1 MSTQVK
7 TTIWFLFLLQVIT
20 LEVCKAQLPMPHLKH
35 YGIAEGYFSNSGIN
49 DIQTDS
55 NGTIWIVS
63 FGDITKFNGK
73 QFGTLNTNTV
83 KHSSFIRFYKNPRR
97 SPFVTDYQGRIF
109 FIEQDTLRPYTYNDT
124 LVALNK
130 SHACSD
136 IYFDQNNN
144 LHVSFRAEGYHIIS
158 PDGTIKTP
166 FNELEGKS
174 PEGFTAVLRS
184 GQKPFISLEK
194 QLEGTYSKYM
204 VFTLVSENLKV
215 LDTMR
220 LEVTR
225 MRFPQSVIQLPNGN
239 YLLATGSGHLIEFN
253 EHQILRKVPYNYAV
267 VHVFRDDKNG
277 IWIATSN
284 KGLNYYKDGI
294 IAESNKRVFFGK
306 AYAAARTQDYNGG
319 VWIHSETEGLVHVPN
334 PELFYYQV
342 KSGSEVK
349 TPCRIDLMKGSIL
362 TSGIDGALTQIDLNN
377 NSVESYPIPI
387 DRAGFIRSVLYDS
400 VYQRRWITRKG
411 KVFYSDKDLWRPLD
425 ISKLQHATTTS
436 RIDIQPISNPKYSF
450 LGICHKQIFLVS
462 DTTIK
467 YISPVSPVYPV
478 EAVMHNDSIWF
489 YGEERLYL
497 LTGDSITDIGKEI
510 PELQKGT
517 INYINSFN
525 GKVCI
530 SVKPGGTF
538 TLAKGGLKP
547 IMWNDI
553 KLPYGALHTV
563 DSKRMW
569 LFSLY
574 GNFLIKRVKHEKP
587 WHWSVSSYQPFQSIA
602 STLPKSNQTTLF
614 WGLPKDEILRVDF
627 KDLRKAP
634 LNSPLLRFSQLKI
647 KRVPVSIGQHVYN
660 IGYQDRHIQISYEGL
675 LYQQGGVE
683 YRYWLKGFEDDWT
696 LTLDKSI
703 QYTTLPSGDYS
714 FEVQARRLDGYWSA
728 SKTLRFKV
736 APPYWETWWFL
747 GGCFA
752 VALLIAFTI
761 GTIRIRVIRRE
772 QQLIIDRLKSD
783 QNALQAQMD
792 PHFVFNILASV
803 QYLVLESSKERTVS
817 FLNMFSRSL
826 RNTLDQT
833 RKNSLQ
839 LKYEIRFLREYIE
852 MERFRLEDKFDFE
865 IHEVSPEFLE
875 QPIPPFI
882 IQPFVENAIQHGL
895 KNKVGKGRLL
905 LKFDVEG
912 DYFKITVSDNGV
924 GRQAAGRYKKDNGS
938 HKGQSHGI
946 DIISKRLSLYNNRKN
961 NVLITDL
968 KNSKGEAL
976 GTEVLIFIKRKDH
989 ESTHH

>member
-7 TTIWFLFLLQVIT
+7 TTIWFLFLLQVFT
-20 LEVCKAQLPMPHLKH
+20 LKVCKAQLPMPQLKH
-35 YGIAEGYFSNSGIN
+35 FGIAEGYFSNSGIN

-55 NGTIWIVS
+55 NGTIWIIS

-83 KHSSFIRFYKNPRR
+83 KHSNFIRFYKNPRH

-109 FIEQDTLRPYTYNDT
+109 FIERDTLRPYAYNDT

-130 SHACSD
+130 AHACSD
-136 IYFDQNNN
+136 IYFDKNNN
-144 LHVSFRAEGYHIIS
+144 LHVSFRAAGYHIIS

-166 FNELEGKS
+166 FNELEDKS

-225 MRFPQSVIQLPNGN
+225 MRFPQSVIQLPGGN

-253 EHQILRKVPYNYAV
+253 EHQILRKIPYNYAV
-267 VHVFRDDKNG
+267 VHIFKDDKNG

-284 KGLNYYKDGI
+284 KGLNYYKDGVLT
-294 IAESNKRVFFGK
+294 EENKRVFFGK

-319 VWIHSETEGLVHVPN
+319 IWIHSQMEGLTQIPN
-334 PELFYYQV
+334 PEHFYYQGKGSQV
-342 KSGSEVK
+342 KI
-349 TPCRIDLMKGSIL
+349 PCKIDLMNGSIL
-362 TSGIDGALTQIDLNN
+362 TSGKDGALTKIDLDDH
-377 NSVESYPIPI
+377 SDVSFPIPI
-387 DRAGFIRSVLYDS
+387 DHTGFVRSVLYDS
-400 VYQRRWITRKG
+400 VYKRTWVARKG
-411 KVFYSDKDLWRPLD
+411 KVFYSDNNTWKSLNL
-425 ISKLQHATTTS
+425 SKLQHATSIS
-436 RIDIQPISNPKYSF
+436 RINIQPIPNSKYSF
-450 LGICHKQIFLVS
+450 LGICHKQMFLVS

-467 YISPVSPVYPV
+467 YVSPVSPTYPV
-478 EAVMHNDSIWF
+478 EAVMHNDSIWY
-489 YGEERLYL
+489 YGEGKLYL
-497 LTGDSITDIGKEI
+497 LTNDSIQDIGKEM
-510 PELQKGT
+510 PELQKGQ
-517 INYINSFN
+517 IQYISSFN

-530 SVKPGGTF
+530 SINPSGTF
-538 TLAKGGLKP
+538 TLSKEGLQP
-547 IMWNDI
+547 IMWGDTE
-553 KLPYGALHTV
+553 LPYGAPHTV

-574 GNFLIKRVKHEKP
+574 GNFLIEREKKERP
-587 WHWSVSSYQPFQSIA
+587 RSWSVSAYQPFQQIG

-614 WGLPKDEILRVDF
+614 WGLPNFEILRVDF
-627 KDLRKAP
+627 KDLKKTP
-634 LNSPLLRFSQLKI
+634 LSPPLLRYSQLKI
-647 KRVPVSIGQHVYN
+647 KRVPVPTNQDVYN
-660 IGYQDRHIQISYEGL
+660 INYRDRHIQISYEGL
-675 LYQQGGVE
+675 LYQQGGIQ

-703 QYTTLPSGDYS
+703 QYTTLPSGNYS
-714 FEVQARRLDGYWSA
+714 FEVQARRLDGYWSP

-833 RKNSLQ
+833 RKNSLP

-865 IHEVSPEFLE
+865 IHEVSSELQE

-895 KNKVGKGRLL
+895 KNKPGKGRLM
-905 LKFDVEG
+905 LKFDTEG
-912 DYFKITVSDNGV
+912 NYFKITVRDNGV
-924 GRQAAGRYKKDNGS
+924 GRLAAGRYKKENGS
-938 HKGQSHGI
+938 HKGQSHGV
-946 DIISKRLSLYNNRKN
+946 DIIRKRLSLFNSRKEN
-961 NVLITDL
+961 ILITDL
-968 KNSKGEAL
+968 KNDKGEAL